1 MRAYTPSS
9 SDDQLGY
16 FELVVKIYFRDQH
29 PRFPD
34 GGARAGVLHFVV
46 AACHTV
52 AFHEFWKSGFA
63 LGVTSLAGASCFSA
77 FLLPAGKMS
86 QYLESLAIG
95 DSIEVKG
102 PVGHVHYLGS
112 GK

>member
-34 GGARAGVLHFVV
+34 GGGGRGRA
-46 AACHTV
+46 AACST
-52 AFHEFWKSGFA
+52 
-63 LGVTSLAGASCFSA
+63 TPPA
-77 FLLPAGKMS
+77 FLTLHTACAQMR
-86 QYLESLAIG
+86 
-95 DSIEVKG
+95 VG
-102 PVGHVHYLGS
+102 PCLTQCLTPPHTHTMQAR
-112 GK
+112 

>member
-34 GGARAGVLHFVV
+34 GGARARGCCISASSV
-46 AACHTV
+46 AVRGCL
-52 AFHEFWKSGFA
+52 A
-63 LGVTSLAGASCFSA
+63 LALRR
-77 FLLPAGKMS
+77 
-86 QYLESLAIG
+86 
-95 DSIEVKG
+95 
-102 PVGHVHYLGS
+102 LGCE
-112 GK
+112 